1 MGADDEE
8 LSAQEKRERNDLAQ
22 QRRVCR
28 GTDNM
33 YLPPKNDRET
43 PDGTPAAEREPRQPR
58 EPRQNVQSASPAVT
72 KMTQFL
78 NKYHIDDQTA
88 TPASSYRFTIKV
100 LNDTFKDYLP
110 QITNDFKALM
120 SDPTVAAIIKRDTI
134 DSLKHPSNIMNEAAF
149 SDEDVVHTITILYW
163 ALTFKRYLQMGY
175 NSATPQYAKVRDTL
189 LKLGTNLIRDGGTQR
204 KFISTVTNLDR
215 LANTSANVS
224 SDQRFA
230 TAFQTGKNNPQFV
243 QMWNRLTPAQKN
255 EVKDSLIGFYEE
267 QTGTPEHDLQE
278 LIYEIKATL
287 GLRESRIL
295 KMSRVLK
302 GILG

>member
-1 MGADDEE
+1 
-8 LSAQEKRERNDLAQ
+8 
-22 QRRVCR
+22 
-28 GTDNM
+28 
-33 YLPPKNDRET
+33 
-43 PDGTPAAEREPRQPR
+43 
-58 EPRQNVQSASPAVT
+58 
-72 KMTQFL
+72 MTQFL

-88 TPASSYRFTIKV
+88 TPASSYRFVIKI
-100 LNDTFKDYLP
+100 LNDSFKENLTN
-110 QITNDFKALM
+110 ISNDFRALM
-120 SDPTVAAIIKRDTI
+120 SDPTIGAIIKRDTI
-134 DSLKHPSNIMNEAAF
+134 DSVKHPANIMNEAGF
-149 SDEDVVHTITILYW
+149 DDGTVVHSITLMYW
-163 ALTFKRYLQMGY
+163 ALTFKRYLEMGY
-175 NSATPQYAKVRDTL
+175 NSATPQYAQVRDTL
-189 LKLGTNLIRDGGTQR
+189 LKLGTNLIRDGGTKR

-215 LANTSANVS
+215 LANTNANVS

-267 QTGTPEHDLQE
+267 QAGTPEHDLQE